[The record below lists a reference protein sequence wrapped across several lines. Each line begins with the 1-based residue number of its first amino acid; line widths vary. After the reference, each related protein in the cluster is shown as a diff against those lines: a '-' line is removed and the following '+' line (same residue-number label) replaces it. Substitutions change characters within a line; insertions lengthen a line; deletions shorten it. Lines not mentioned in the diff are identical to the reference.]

1 MMQHQLAILAR
12 FRPEVLERILRVTRH
27 RGFQISSMT
36 MDHMPDGDNVNIEMT
51 VNSQRPLAQLYAQLT
66 KLSDV
71 SKVEIREQESRL
83 LRTQSAM

>member
-1 MMQHQLAILAR
+1 MQHQLAILAR

-71 SKVEIREQESRL
+71 SEVEIREQESRL

>member
-27 RGFQISSMT
+27 RGFRINAMNMGQST
-36 MDHMPDGDNVNIEMT
+36 DGDNVNIELT
-51 VNSQRPLAQLYAQLT
+51 VSSQRPLTQLCAQLT
-66 KLSDV
+66 KLSDITE
-71 SKVEIREQESRL
+71 VEVLQQESRL

>member
-36 MDHMPDGDNVNIEMT
+36 MDYMPDGDNVNIEMT

-71 SKVEIREQESRL
+71 SEVEIREQESRL

>member
-71 SKVEIREQESRL
+71 SEVEIREQESRL

>member
-51 VNSQRPLAQLYAQLT
+51 VNSQRPLTQLYAQLT

-71 SKVEIREQESRL
+71 SEVEIREQESRL